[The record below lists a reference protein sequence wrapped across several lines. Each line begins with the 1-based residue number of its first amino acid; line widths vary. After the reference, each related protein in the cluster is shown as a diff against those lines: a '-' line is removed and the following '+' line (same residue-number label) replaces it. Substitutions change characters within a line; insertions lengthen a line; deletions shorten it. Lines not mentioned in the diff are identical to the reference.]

1 MKNIYALQIGLSL
14 AEMDLSWMKRMPVHN
29 KYSKPPTFN
38 RLSQKGRRRRLRQ
51 ELSR

>member
-1 MKNIYALQIGLSL
+1 MKNEYVLSIGMAL
-14 AEMDLSWMKRMPVHN
+14 AEMDLSWMKHMPIHS

>member
-1 MKNIYALQIGLSL
+1 MKNEYVLSIGM
-14 AEMDLSWMKRMPVHN
+14 AIADMDLSWMKHSIIHS